1 MRSLFIL
8 AFIFLQLSVQSQN
21 IFSTGEPLK
30 IDVDKLVNAKLKI
43 ASNDPI
49 AKSVYQALIK
59 KAEDVMK
66 LKPRSVMDKTDIP
79 PSGSKH
85 DYVSLAPYWWPD
97 PAKPNGLPYI
107 KKDGLINPEVK
118 NFPDKEHMPKLCENV
133 YLLGLAYYFSGN
145 DKYAQKASEILSVW
159 FIDTAT
165 RMNPN
170 LNFAQMVKGINNGR
184 GTGII
189 DTRHFNFA
197 IDGIHLIESSK
208 YWTKDKSQATK
219 KWFTEFLYWLDN
231 SPNGVEEKLTKNNHG
246 IWYDAQCLG
255 IALYVDN
262 IQMSR
267 DIVKRSL
274 VRLDEQCNADHLFP
288 LEMERTNSL
297 HYSTFNLVAFSVLAQ
312 LAEKVGV
319 NFWETETEH
328 HHSLHK
334 AYTALLPYLKK
345 EKVWTL
351 QEITPFDFQDGN
363 VVLYYAYKKLNCIDC
378 LEFIKKNTGD
388 NYSYLLL
395 QLL

>member
-1 MRSLFIL
+1 
-8 AFIFLQLSVQSQN
+8 
-21 IFSTGEPLK
+21 
-30 IDVDKLVNAKLKI
+30 
-43 ASNDPI
+43 
-49 AKSVYQALIK
+49 
-59 KAEDVMK
+59 
-66 LKPRSVMDKTDIP
+66 
-79 PSGSKH
+79 
-85 DYVSLAPYWWPD
+85 
-97 PAKPNGLPYI
+97 
-107 KKDGLINPEVK
+107 
-118 NFPDKEHMPKLCENV
+118 
-133 YLLGLAYYFSGN
+133 
-145 DKYAQKASEILSVW
+145 
-159 FIDTAT
+159 
-165 RMNPN
+165 
-170 LNFAQMVKGINNGR
+170 
-184 GTGII
+184 
-189 DTRHFNFA
+189 
-197 IDGIHLIESSK
+197 
-208 YWTKDKSQATK
+208 
-219 KWFTEFLYWLDN
+219 
-231 SPNGVEEKLTKNNHG
+231 
-246 IWYDAQCLG
+246 
-255 IALYVDN
+255 
-262 IQMSR
+262 MSR

-363 VVLYYAYKKLNCIDC
+363 VVLYYAYKKLNCNDC

>member
-59 KAEDVMK
+59 KADDVMK

-208 YWTKDKSQATK
+208 YWTKDKS
-219 KWFTEFLYWLDN
+219 
-231 SPNGVEEKLTKNNHG
+231 
-246 IWYDAQCLG
+246 
-255 IALYVDN
+255 
-262 IQMSR
+262 
-267 DIVKRSL
+267 
-274 VRLDEQCNADHLFP
+274 
-288 LEMERTNSL
+288 
-297 HYSTFNLVAFSVLAQ
+297 
-312 LAEKVGV
+312 
-319 NFWETETEH
+319 
-328 HHSLHK
+328 
-334 AYTALLPYLKK
+334 
-345 EKVWTL
+345 
-351 QEITPFDFQDGN
+351 
-363 VVLYYAYKKLNCIDC
+363 
-378 LEFIKKNTGD
+378 
-388 NYSYLLL
+388 
-395 QLL
+395 